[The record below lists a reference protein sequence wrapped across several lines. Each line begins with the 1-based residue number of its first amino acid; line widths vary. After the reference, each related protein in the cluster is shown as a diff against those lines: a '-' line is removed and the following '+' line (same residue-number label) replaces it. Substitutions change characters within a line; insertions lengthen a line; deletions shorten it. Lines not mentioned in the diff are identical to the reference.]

1 MNVLEDVV
9 QCVEKAIPAEE
20 LVFITGKPGSG
31 KSQVLRD
38 LSKKKSYPIVDCK
51 SFAISVAGVHENAR
65 EDKIVDTVLESLEA
79 YNTDYVLLDRLQ
91 VFLQEGLGINPLEV
105 LKKISKKQK
114 LVVAWTGFYDNEM
127 LYFNKPWDMKDIG
140 FDAKGL
146 KVFAV
151 E

>member
-1 MNVLEDVV
+1 MNVLEEVV
-9 QCVEKAIPAEE
+9 QCVEKTTPAED
-20 LVFITGKPGSG
+20 LLFITGKPGSG

-51 SFAISVAGVHENAR
+51 TFAINVAGVHENAR

-114 LVVAWTGFYDNEM
+114 LVVAWTGFYDSDM